1 MTPFRAMRRGYEARF
16 EPVERVV
23 LARVAR
29 DVSDMLRE
37 EAGLD
42 LFPDGDEQGFST
54 HPGPGKGQAWANGL
68 LAPDELT
75 DADLAR
81 LTGVTGVG
89 RIPTDPAAQRL
100 LPDASKDDA
109 DIAAEFRRLTQNDV
123 ALAKVERLEV
133 FAALLDLPTGED
145 APSPLGR
152 HGAPPP
158 VRVPREE
165 AEQFAGAL
173 TDVRLVIAERLGLK
187 TDDQVM
193 QLTDE
198 IMWDRQAGREI
209 PVATDG
215 RAARRFW
222 SGVFVAAGYAQETLM
237 DVMLAELRGRR
248 PPGSA
253 TASE

>member
-1 MTPFRAMRRGYEARF
+1 MTPFRAMRRGYEARL

-29 DVSDMLRE
+29 DVADMLRE

-42 LFPDGDEQGFST
+42 LFDDGGEPGPSA

-81 LTGVTGVG
+81 LTGVTGIA
-89 RIPTDPAAQRL
+89 RHPTDPAAQRL
-100 LPDASKDDA
+100 LPDASKDDPELA
-109 DIAAEFRRLTQNDV
+109 GEFRRLTQNDV
-123 ALAKVERLEV
+123 ARAKVDRLEA
-133 FAALLDLPTGED
+133 FAALLDLPSD
-145 APSPLGR
+145 APSTLGR

-158 VRVPREE
+158 VRVPRED

-187 TDDQVM
+187 TDEQVM
-193 QLTDE
+193 HLTDE

-248 PPGSA
+248 PLS
-253 TASE
+253 

>member
-16 EPVERVV
+16 EPVERVI

-29 DVSDMLRE
+29 DVADMLRE

-42 LFPDGDEQGFST
+42 LLDDTGAPGPSA
-54 HPGPGKGQAWANGL
+54 HPGPGKGQTWANGL

-81 LTGVTGVG
+81 LTGVTGVS
-89 RIPTDPAAQRL
+89 RLPTDPAAQRL
-100 LPDASKDDA
+100 LPTASKDDEDLA
-109 DIAAEFRRLTQNDV
+109 DEFRRLTQNDV
-123 ALAKVERLEV
+123 ARAKVERLEAL
-133 FAALLDLPTGED
+133 AALLDLPTGDD
-145 APSPLGR
+145 APSTLGR

-158 VRVPREE
+158 VRVPRED
-165 AEQFAGAL
+165 AERFAGAL
-173 TDVRLVIAERLGLK
+173 TDVRLVIAERLGLR
-187 TDDQVM
+187 TDEQVT

-248 PPGSA
+248 PL
-253 TASE
+253 T

>member
-16 EPVERVV
+16 EPVERIV

-29 DVSDMLRE
+29 DVADMLRE

-42 LFPDGDEQGFST
+42 LFPDDGELGFST
-54 HPGPGKGQAWANGL
+54 HAGPGKGQAWANGL

-89 RIPTDPAAQRL
+89 RVPTDPAARRL

-109 DIAAEFRRLTQNDV
+109 DMADEFRRLTQNDV
-123 ALAKVERLEV
+123 AQAKV
-133 FAALLDLPTGED
+133 PTGED

-158 VRVPREE
+158 VRVPRED

-187 TDDQVM
+187 SDEQVM

-237 DVMLAELRGRR
+237 DVMLSELRGRR
-248 PPGSA
+248 PAG
-253 TASE
+253 